1 MLSKK
6 KILEAVLL
14 VLSALLAV
22 TKAIN
27 DKADVSE
34 NCEETE

>member
-14 VLSALLAV
+14 VFSALLALA
-22 TKAIN
+22 KAVN